1 MPCRFFILRLR
12 VGGATQRSLFDFWR
26 ACGTLNIKRCLFA
39 VYGMPYLIDGHNLIA
54 CLPDIDL
61 EDPDDEAKLVT
72 KLRGFAAGRGKKCTV
87 IFDGGLP
94 GGHSSMSNKA
104 VKVIFA
110 SASHSD
116 ADSLIKQR
124 IRKTRDAANWTLVSS
139 DNGVLDCARRGK
151 MKWMRSAEFARR
163 LQRQDRRQDRRGE
176 DDQAQVSPD
185 EVEEWLDIFGCG

>member
-1 MPCRFFILRLR
+1 MTYC
-12 VGGATQRSLFDFWR
+12 G

-61 EDPDDEAKLVT
+61 GSPDVEAKLVI
-72 KLRGFAAGRGKKCTV
+72 KLRGFAAGGGRKCTV

-94 GGHSSMSNKA
+94 GGHSSLSNKA

-110 SASHSD
+110 SAFHAN
-116 ADSLIKQR
+116 ADSLLKQR

-139 DNGVLDCARRGK
+139 DQEVLDCARRHK
-151 MKWMRSAEFARR
+151 MKWMTSDEFARR
-163 LQRQDRRQDRRGE
+163 LQRKSRRQDRRGE
-176 DDQAQVSPD
+176 DDQAQVPPD
-185 EVEEWLDIFGCG
+185 EVDEWLDIFGCG

>member
-1 MPCRFFILRLR
+1 MLCRFFILRLR
-12 VGGATQRSLFDFWR
+12 VGRATQRSLFDFWR
-26 ACGTLNIKRCLFA
+26 ICDTLNIKRCLFA

-94 GGHSSMSNKA
+94 GGHSSMSSKS

-116 ADSLIKQR
+116 ADSLLKQR

-151 MKWMRSAEFARR
+151 MKWMTSAEFARR
-163 LQRQDRRQDRRGE
+163 LQRQSHRQDRRGE
-176 DDQAQVSPD
+176 DDQAQVSAD

>member
-1 MPCRFFILRLR
+1 
-12 VGGATQRSLFDFWR
+12 
-26 ACGTLNIKRCLFA
+26 
-39 VYGMPYLIDGHNLIA
+39 MPYLIDGHNLIA

-72 KLRGFAAGRGKKCTV
+72 KLRGFAAGQGKKCTV

-94 GGHSSMSNKA
+94 GGHSSMANKA

-110 SASHSD
+110 SAAHSD

-139 DNGVLDCARRGK
+139 DNGVLDCARRHK
-151 MKWMRSAEFARR
+151 MKWMRSDEFARR
-163 LQRQDRRQDRRGE
+163 LQRQSRRQDRRGE
-176 DDQAQVSPD
+176 DEQAQISPD
-185 EVEEWLDIFGCG
+185 EVDEWLDIFGCG